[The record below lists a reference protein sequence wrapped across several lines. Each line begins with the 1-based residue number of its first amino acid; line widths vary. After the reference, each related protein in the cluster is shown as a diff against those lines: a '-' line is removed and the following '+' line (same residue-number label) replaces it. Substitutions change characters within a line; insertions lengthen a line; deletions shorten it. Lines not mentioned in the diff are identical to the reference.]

1 MRIAF
6 RLRLIA
12 LIIVG
17 GILLLLVYSPPDLL
31 ELFHSVLALGSL
43 VLLFVALGTLLWFF
57 YRFFLR
63 RLLRARRIANA
74 RMNRML
80 RERAEGKVGGSSD
93 GPPQ

>member
-74 RMNRML
+74 RMKRMM

-93 GPPQ
+93 GLPQ